1 MPFDFDPRACAKC
14 RFNYCVED
22 LRKKP
27 VRGRNTKFR
36 LKQDVALACTFEG
49 MVPGFHNDPQP
60 AMDFDHYMGRFRSN
74 LKNAGKNL
82 FGRAFEVSDSAIAK
96 VEGDVFELLEAAALW
111 EVAAAWNQ
119 FMDSGKWNAPTLT
132 SPHGAVSAPDRKV
145 AFVKLPR
152 NYDATLL
159 FTEAARKNIRAHE
172 AALNLRKMELGLSS
186 PDIVG
191 VRLTTP
197 LPNDCRVFA
206 SPLKNLDEPNRK
218 LLETAYQRV
227 EGTLSGR
234 EFLFA
239 IAVKRTTRSDR
250 LYQPLFE
257 ANVLKYLIQDVL
269 RGAAFR
275 FHVHVGSFEGADVEG
290 HYRAASLFSLLRG
303 GEPSLAVDRLI
314 ESKQP
319 VALAQAV
326 LDDLPLF
333 PL

>member
-1 MPFDFDPRACAKC
+1 M
-14 RFNYCVED
+14 
-22 LRKKP
+22 
-27 VRGRNTKFR
+27 
-36 LKQDVALACTFEG
+36 
-49 MVPGFHNDPQP
+49 
-60 AMDFDHYMGRFRSN
+60 
-74 LKNAGKNL
+74 
-82 FGRAFEVSDSAIAK
+82 AK

-111 EVAAAWNQ
+111 EVAVAWNQ
-119 FMDSGKWNAPTLT
+119 FMDTGNWNSSVLAQP
-132 SPHGAVSAPDRKV
+132 PGAVAAPDRKV

-152 NYDATLL
+152 DYDATLL
-159 FTEAARKNIRAHE
+159 FTETARKNIAAHE
-172 AALNLRKMELGLSS
+172 SALKLRQMELGLSS

-191 VRLTTP
+191 VRLGSP
-197 LPNDCRVFA
+197 LPANAAVFC
-206 SPLKNLDEPNRK
+206 SSLPNLDTPNRE
-218 LLETAYQRV
+218 LLETAYKRI

-303 GEPSLAVDRLI
+303 GEPTLAVDKLV
-314 ESKQP
+314 ESKAPIQ
-319 VALAQAV
+319 VAQAV